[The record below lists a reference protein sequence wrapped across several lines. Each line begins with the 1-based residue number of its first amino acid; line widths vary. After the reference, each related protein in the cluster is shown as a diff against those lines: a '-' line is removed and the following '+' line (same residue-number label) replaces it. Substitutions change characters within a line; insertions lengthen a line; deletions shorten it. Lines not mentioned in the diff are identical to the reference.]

1 MITPQKGLGVDGEL
15 FAEIERR
22 VDLLLERYLALKG
35 ENEQLRNEN
44 FRLMEERNLIKGRL
58 DIILDKLERV

>member
-1 MITPQKGLGVDGEL
+1 M
-15 FAEIERR
+15 
-22 VDLLLERYLALKG
+22 DLLLERYLALKG

-44 FRLMEERNLIKGRL
+44 SRLMEERNLIKGRL

>member
-1 MITPQKGLGVDGEL
+1 MDGEL

-44 FRLMEERNLIKGRL
+44 SRLMEERNLIKGRL

>member
-1 MITPQKGLGVDGEL
+1 MDGEL